1 MTIIQIFLLV
11 AFCAGLVLAW
21 KRAKQGAISRREA
34 VAWSGLW
41 IVAAAVVIR
50 PEISSLLA
58 HSVGIGRG
66 SDLAMYLAVIV
77 LFVMVF
83 NLFVQHHRQQ
93 REITDLVRREAL
105 KDLERV

>member
-1 MTIIQIFLLV
+1 MTIIQIILLI
-11 AFCAGLVLAW
+11 AMCTGLVLTW

-34 VAWSGLW
+34 LAWSGLW

-58 HSVGIGRG
+58 NSVGIGRG
-66 SDLAMYLAVIV
+66 SDLAIYLAVIA
-77 LFVMVF
+77 LFIMVF

-93 REITDLVRREAL
+93 SEITDLVRREAL
-105 KDLERV
+105 KDLK

>member
-1 MTIIQIFLLV
+1 MTIIQIIFLIAV
-11 AFCAGLVLAW
+11 CAGLALTW

-34 VAWSGLW
+34 AAWSGLW
-41 IVAAAVVIR
+41 IVTAAIVIR

-58 HSVGIGRG
+58 NSVGIGRG
-66 SDLAMYLAVIV
+66 SDLALYLSVIV

-105 KDLERV
+105 KDLK